1 MTEVSQ
7 HRSLYCQCAAP
18 YFSGLDVLCPITPG
32 SAEIM
37 RWLPA
42 SVVVFAIAMTTPPA
56 VVADVANAKL
66 PDEAATNTARS
77 LPTPPKGPV
86 PSRKALKDLVQRTA
100 KQYGVEVA
108 LVDALVVAESGYDPH
123 AVSRV
128 GAVGLMQVMPET
140 AADYGVNSVDA
151 LFEPQT
157 NVRTG
162 VRHLKRLLGQ
172 FGIGKAVMA
181 YNAGEGA
188 LSRHNGFVTYPETQR
203 YTHRVLTNYLRKK
216 GVAPYSA
223 EARALTGVTL
233 TPAMAKASGGRLVPR
248 IHPSRLRLRIRPTL
262 SERALDPGLH
272 SAGPE
277 SKPMFELQR

>member
-1 MTEVSQ
+1 MKRWLIAHLVLSAMLLPMSHAAVAEVAEAKTTEAK
-7 HRSLYCQCAAP
+7 LGKAAP
-18 YFSGLDVLCPITPG
+18 
-32 SAEIM
+32 A
-37 RWLPA
+37 
-42 SVVVFAIAMTTPPA
+42 
-56 VVADVANAKL
+56 
-66 PDEAATNTARS
+66 
-77 LPTPPKGPV
+77 LPTPPAGPV
-86 PSRKALKDLVQRTA
+86 PSRKALKALVRRTA
-100 KQYGVEVA
+100 EQYGVEVT
-108 LVDALVVAESGYDPH
+108 LVDALVMAESGYDPH

-140 AADYGVNSVDA
+140 AADYGVTSVDA
-151 LFEPQT
+151 LFEPKT

-162 VRHLKRLLGQ
+162 VRHFKRLIGQ

-203 YTHRVLTNYLRKK
+203 YTHRVLTNYLSKK
-216 GVAPYSA
+216 GIAPYSQ

-233 TPAMAKASGGRLVPR
+233 TPAMAKASGGGSRLARR

-272 SAGPE
+272 SAGPD
-277 SKPMFELQR
+277 SKPMFELTR

>member
-1 MTEVSQ
+1 LVALALSMSQ
-7 HRSLYCQCAAP
+7 
-18 YFSGLDVLCPITPG
+18 T
-32 SAEIM
+32 
-37 RWLPA
+37 
-42 SVVVFAIAMTTPPA
+42 
-56 VVADVANAKL
+56 VVAEVAQAKPADETLTDVA
-66 PDEAATNTARS
+66 PS
-77 LPTPPKGPV
+77 LPTPPAGPV
-86 PSRKALKDLVQRTA
+86 PSRKALKALVRRTA
-100 KQYGVEVA
+100 EQYGVEVA
-108 LVDALVVAESGYDPH
+108 LVDALVMAESGYDPH

-140 AADYGVNSVDA
+140 AADYGVTSIDA
-151 LFEPQT
+151 LFEPKT

-216 GVAPYSA
+216 GIAPYSN

-233 TPAMAKASGGRLVPR
+233 TPAMAQAQASGGSRVVRR

-272 SAGPE
+272 SAGPD
-277 SKPMFELQR
+277 SKPMFELTR

>member
-1 MTEVSQ
+1 MK
-7 HRSLYCQCAAP
+7 
-18 YFSGLDVLCPITPG
+18 
-32 SAEIM
+32 
-37 RWLPA
+37 RWLL
-42 SVVVFAIAMTTPPA
+42 VNLGLFLIALLTA
-56 VVADVANAKL
+56 QAAGAEVAQAKPSDETLTDVA
-66 PDEAATNTARS
+66 PS
-77 LPTPPKGPV
+77 LPTPPAGPV
-86 PSRKALKDLVQRTA
+86 PSRKALKSLVRRTA

-108 LVDALVVAESGYDPH
+108 LVDALVMAESGYDPH

-140 AADYGVNSVDA
+140 AADYGVTSIDA
-151 LFEPQT
+151 LFDPQT

-216 GVAPYSA
+216 GIAPYSN
-223 EARALTGVTL
+223 EARALIGVTL
-233 TPAMAKASGGRLVPR
+233 TPAMAKASGGSRLVPR

-272 SAGPE
+272 SAGPD
-277 SKPMFELQR
+277 SKPMFELNP